1 MADPKSTYERALA
14 EHRARL
20 AVLESRSR
28 TLATLRLVAALGA
41 IGLIGAI
48 VWAPLPHETYAGVL
62 ALALLFVG
70 LVVAHARVHRNLE
83 DTAAAIAFHE
93 RALARLAD
101 TWMGPVAPGSRGA
114 PEGHAYAGDLD
125 LFGKASLF
133 QLLDATRTRFGADA
147 LSRWLLGPADAGEI
161 ALRQDAVRE
170 LAKDERFR
178 EHLAVLGTRTAAAT
192 EIDAFFKWAESTEPP
207 VVTGALRVAGW
218 VLPPLTIGAL
228 VVGNVVGWPTAMC
241 VAPYFLSFILSLAL
255 RGRLGP
261 TLAAASSR
269 ESSVGSYAP
278 LFELLEGRKVES
290 VRLAALQKTL
300 ASGETSAARATKALA
315 TLCSYLDA
323 QGNEVFRLFFAPVLL
338 LEVNGVAALE
348 RWRARYGKTM
358 RGSFDALGQVEA
370 LSSLANL
377 AFEHPDYAWPT
388 LTEAGELHA
397 EALGHPLLA
406 STKRVCNDVAF
417 DGPGQALV
425 VTGSNMAGKSTLM
438 RALGINVVLAL
449 AGAPVCAKKL
459 TLGPLRLA
467 TSMRVEDSL
476 AEGTSHFYA
485 ELKRLKVVVDAA
497 KAGPALFFLLDEI
510 LHGTNSRERLLGARA
525 VLRDL
530 VAHGA
535 LGAVSTHDLG
545 LADLETELPEKVRN
559 VHFEEQV
566 SGDAMTFDYRLRPG
580 VVQSS
585 NALRLMRALGLPVE

>member
-1 MADPKSTYERALA
+1 MADPKSTYERALG
-14 EHRARL
+14 EHRAHL
-20 AVLESRSR
+20 AALESRSR
-28 TLATLRLVAALGA
+28 TLATLRLVAALGTVV
-41 IGLIGAI
+41 LIGAI
-48 VWAPLPHETYAGVL
+48 VWAPLPREAYAGVA
-62 ALALLFVG
+62 ALVLLFVV
-70 LVVAHARVHRNLE
+70 LVLTHARVHRDLE
-83 DTAAAIAFHE
+83 DTGAAMAFHE
-93 RALARLAD
+93 RALARLGD
-101 TWMGPVAPGSRGA
+101 TWMGPVLPGSRGA
-114 PEGHAYAGDLD
+114 PEGHTYAGDLD

-147 LSRWLLGPADAGEI
+147 LSSWLLSPADAEEI
-161 ALRQDAVRE
+161 ALRQEAVRE
-170 LAKDERFR
+170 MSGDERFR
-178 EHLAVLGTRTAAAT
+178 ERLAVLGTRTAAAT

-207 VVTGALRVAGW
+207 VVTGALRIVGW
-218 VLPPLTIGAL
+218 LLPPLTLGAL
-228 VVGNVVGWPTAMC
+228 VVGNVLRWPTAMC
-241 VAPYFLSFILSLAL
+241 VAPYLASFVLSLAL
-255 RGRLGP
+255 RSRLGP
-261 TLAAASSR
+261 VLAAASSR

-290 VRLAALQKTL
+290 KRLLALQKRL
-300 ASGETSAARATKALA
+300 ASGETSAARATRALA

-323 QGNEVFRLFFAPVLL
+323 QGNEVFRLFIAPVLL

-358 RGSFDALGQVEA
+358 RASFDALGQVEA
-370 LSSLANL
+370 LSSFANL
-377 AFEHPDYAWPT
+377 AFERPDYAWPT
-388 LTEAGELHA
+388 LTDAGDLHA

-406 STKRVCNDVAF
+406 ASKRVCNDVVF
-417 DGPGQALV
+417 EGPGHALV

-459 TLGPLRLA
+459 TLGRLRLA

-485 ELKRLKVVVDAA
+485 ELKRLKVVVDTA
-497 KAGPALFFLLDEI
+497 KAGPGLFFLLDEI

-525 VLRDL
+525 VLKDL
-530 VAHGA
+530 ISHGA

-545 LADLETELPEKVRN
+545 LAELEAELPERVRN

-566 SGDAMTFDYRLRPG
+566 SGDAMTFDYLLRPG

>member
-1 MADPKSTYERALA
+1 MADPKSTYERALG
-14 EHRARL
+14 EHRAHL
-20 AVLESRSR
+20 TALESRSR

-41 IGLIGAI
+41 IVLIGAI
-48 VWAPLPHETYAGVL
+48 VWAPLPREAYAGVL
-62 ALALLFVG
+62 ALALAFAA
-70 LVVAHARVHRNLE
+70 LVVTHARVHRNLE
-83 DTAAAIAFHE
+83 DTGAAIAFHE
-93 RALARLAD
+93 RALARLGD
-101 TWMGPVAPGSRGA
+101 VWMQPVAPGSRGA
-114 PEGHAYAGDLD
+114 PEGHTYAGDLD

-147 LSRWLLGPADAGEI
+147 LSRWLLGPADAAEI

-170 LAKDERFR
+170 LSKDERFR
-178 EHLAVLGTRTAAAT
+178 ERLSVLGTRTAAAT
-192 EIDAFFKWAESTEPP
+192 EIDAFFKWAESPEPP
-207 VVTGALRVAGW
+207 VVSGALGAFGW
-218 VLPPLTIGAL
+218 VWPVLTIGAL
-228 VVGNVVGWPTAMC
+228 VVGNVLRWPTAMC
-241 VAPYFLSFILSLAL
+241 VAPYFVAFAASLAL

-261 TLAAASSR
+261 VLAAASSR
-269 ESSVGSYAP
+269 ESSVGTYAP

-290 VRLAALQKTL
+290 ARLAALQKTL
-300 ASGETSAARATKALA
+300 VSGETSAARATRALA

-358 RGSFDALGQVEA
+358 RASFDALGQVEA
-370 LSSLANL
+370 LSSLGNL
-377 AFEHPDYAWPT
+377 AFEQPGFAWPT
-388 LTEAGELHA
+388 VTEAGELHA

-406 STKRVCNDVAF
+406 STKRVCNDVTF
-417 DGPGQALV
+417 EGPGHALV
-425 VTGSNMAGKSTLM
+425 VTGSNMSGKSTLM
-438 RALGINVVLAL
+438 RSLGINVVLAL
-449 AGAPVCAKKL
+449 AGAPVCAKRM

-485 ELKRLKVVVDAA
+485 ELKRLKVVVEAA
-497 KAGPALFFLLDEI
+497 RAGPALFFLLDEI

-525 VLRDL
+525 VLKDL

-545 LADLETELPEKVRN
+545 LADLEAELPTQVRN

-566 SGDAMTFDYRLRPG
+566 NGDAMTFDYKLRPG

-585 NALRLMRALGLPVE
+585 NALRLMRALGLPVD